1 MSEDILDYALGIDIG
16 GTNLV
21 VGAVSV
27 DGSRVIGEHSQPTD
41 AGRGPDAVVSDLVTM
56 ARATIARVAALDPD
70 GEVVGVGI
78 GSPGPLDTARGVVLE
93 TPNLGWKE
101 MPLRDRLGAALD
113 LPAVLDNDA
122 NCAVLGECWVG
133 AGRGARFAIGMT
145 IGTGIGGGL
154 VLDGRL
160 YHGAGD
166 SAGEIGHMT
175 IDVDGRRCNC
185 GNYGCLEAY
194 ASGPAIAMR
203 AVEQLRAGLE
213 SRLTTMSDDD
223 FAAITAQ
230 TVFEAARAGD
240 DVALDV
246 VRDTAHYLGVGL
258 ANLLN
263 IFNPELVV
271 IMGGVTQAGD
281 ALFEPLQR
289 EVARRAFRSAVDS
302 CRIVPGTLTGLAG
315 VYGAAKVF
323 LDRPVA
329 GGC

>member
-1 MSEDILDYALGIDIG
+1 ML
-16 GTNLV
+16 
-21 VGAVSV
+21 
-27 DGSRVIGEHSQPTD
+27 GEHSQPTD
-41 AGRGPDAVVSDLVTM
+41 SARGPDAVVSDLVQM
-56 ARATIARVAALDPD
+56 ARTTADRVAALDPD
-70 GEVVGVGI
+70 ARIVGVGV
-78 GSPGPLDTARGVVLE
+78 GAPGPLDTERGVVLE
-93 TPNLGWKE
+93 TPNLGWRD
-101 MPLRDRLGAALD
+101 MPLRDRLAGALEM
-113 LPAVLDNDA
+113 PAVLDNDA

-133 AGRGARFAIGMT
+133 AGRGARQAIGMT

-160 YHGAGD
+160 YHGAAN

-175 IDVDGRRCNC
+175 IDVDGRRCGC

-203 AVEQLRAGLE
+203 AVEQLRAGME
-213 SRLTTMSDDD
+213 SRLSAMSGGNMD
-223 FAAITAQ
+223 AITAQ
-230 TVFEAARAGD
+230 TVFEAARAED
-240 DVALDV
+240 EVALEV
-246 VRDTAHYLGVGL
+246 VRDTAQYLGVGL

-281 ALFEPLQR
+281 ALFEPLRR
-289 EVARRAFRSAVDS
+289 EVTRRAFRSAVDS
-302 CRIVPGTLTGLAG
+302 CRIVPGTLAGLAG

-323 LDRPVA
+323 LDRPLA

>member
-1 MSEDILDYALGIDIG
+1 
-16 GTNLV
+16 
-21 VGAVSV
+21 VGAVAT
-27 DGSRVIGEHSQPTD
+27 DGSRVVGEHSRPTVPS
-41 AGRGPDAVVSDLVTM
+41 RGPDAVVSEILAMARITM
-56 ARATIARVAALDPD
+56 AQVTQHDPD
-70 GEVVGVGI
+70 GSILGIGV
-78 GSPGPLDTARGVVLE
+78 GSPGPLDTELGVVIE
-93 TPNLGWKE
+93 TPNLGWKNL
-101 MPLRDRLGAALD
+101 PLRDLLSND
-113 LPAVLDNDA
+113 LKLPAVLDNDA
-122 NCAVLGECWVG
+122 NCAVVGECWVG
-133 AGRGARFAIGMT
+133 AGRDARFAIGMT

-154 VLDGRL
+154 VLDGKL
-160 YHGAGD
+160 YRGAAD

-194 ASGPAIAMR
+194 ASGPAIARR

-213 SRLTTMSDDD
+213 SRLTIMCEGDLD
-223 FAAITAQ
+223 AITAQ

-281 ALFEPLQR
+281 ALFEPLRR
-289 EVARRAFRSAVDS
+289 EVARRAFRSAVDAS
-302 CRIVPGTLTGLAG
+302 RIVPGTLTGLAG
-315 VYGAAKVF
+315 VYGAARIF

-329 GGC
+329 GGR

>member
-1 MSEDILDYALGIDIG
+1 M
-16 GTNLV
+16 
-21 VGAVSV
+21 GAVAT
-27 DGSRVIGEHSQPTD
+27 DGSRVLGEHSRPT
-41 AGRGPDAVVSDLVTM
+41 APARGPDAVVGEIVAM
-56 ARATIARVAALDPD
+56 ARATIDRVAGLDPD
-70 GEVVGVGI
+70 ARFLGLGV
-78 GSPGPLDTARGVVLE
+78 GSPGPLDTERGVVIE
-93 TPNLGWKE
+93 TPNLGWRQ
-101 MPLRDRLGAALD
+101 MPLRDRLATALE

-160 YHGAGD
+160 YHGAAD

-203 AVEQLRAGLE
+203 ATEQLRAGLD
-213 SRLTTMSDDD
+213 SSLTALCGGDLG
-223 FAAITAQ
+223 AITAQ
-230 TVFEAARAGD
+230 TVFEAARARD
-240 DVALDV
+240 AVALDV

-271 IMGGVTQAGD
+271 IMGGVTQAGE
-281 ALFEPLQR
+281 ALFEPLER
-289 EVARRAFRSAVDS
+289 EVARRAFRSVVES

-323 LDRPVA
+323 LDRPPA
-329 GGC
+329 GRR

>member
-1 MSEDILDYALGIDIG
+1 ML
-16 GTNLV
+16 
-21 VGAVSV
+21 
-27 DGSRVIGEHSQPTD
+27 GEHSQPTD
-41 AGRGPDAVVSDLVTM
+41 SARGPDAVVSDLVQM
-56 ARATIARVAALDPD
+56 ARTTADRVAALDPD
-70 GEVVGVGI
+70 ARIVGVGV
-78 GSPGPLDTARGVVLE
+78 GAPGPLDTERGVVLE
-93 TPNLGWKE
+93 TPNLVWRD
-101 MPLRDRLGAALD
+101 MPLRDRLAVALEM
-113 LPAVLDNDA
+113 PAVLDNDA

-133 AGRGARFAIGMT
+133 AGRGARQAIGMT

-160 YHGAGD
+160 YHGAAN

-175 IDVDGRRCNC
+175 IDVDGRRCGC

-203 AVEQLRAGLE
+203 AVEQLRAGME
-213 SRLTTMSDDD
+213 SRLSAMSGGNMD
-223 FAAITAQ
+223 AITAQ
-230 TVFEAARAGD
+230 TVFEAARAED
-240 DVALDV
+240 EVALEV
-246 VRDTAHYLGVGL
+246 VRDTAQYLGVGL

-281 ALFEPLQR
+281 ALFEPLRR
-289 EVARRAFRSAVDS
+289 EVTRRAFRSAVDS
-302 CRIVPGTLTGLAG
+302 CRIVPGTLAGLAG

-323 LDRPVA
+323 LDRPLA

>member
-1 MSEDILDYALGIDIG
+1 M
-16 GTNLV
+16 
-21 VGAVSV
+21 VGAIAV
-27 DGSRVIGEHSQPTD
+27 DGSGIVGDHSRPT
-41 AGRGPDAVVSDLVTM
+41 APSRGPDAVLDEIVVM
-56 ARATIARVAALDPD
+56 ARDTITATRAATSGARIL
-70 GEVVGVGI
+70 GIGV
-78 GSPGPLDTARGVVLE
+78 GSPGPLDTSRGMVLE
-93 TPNLGWKE
+93 TPNLGWKN
-101 MPLRDRLGAALD
+101 MPLRDHLAGALD

-145 IGTGIGGGL
+145 IGTGVGGGL

-160 YHGAGD
+160 YHGAAD

-213 SRLTTMSDDD
+213 SQLTAMCAGDLD
-223 FAAITAQ
+223 AITAQ
-230 TVFEAARAGD
+230 TVYEAARAND

-281 ALFEPLQR
+281 ALFEPLRR
-289 EVARRAFRSAVDS
+289 EVARRAFRSAVDA

-315 VYGAAKVF
+315 VYGAAKVY
-323 LDRPVA
+323 LDDANPGA
-329 GGC
+329 C